1 LEDLKK
7 MSSELLGARVLER
20 ADNLREKEAAAYN
33 KKKKAIRKKWKGRGK
48 TGEKEEYNE
57 LSAARKKFMS
67 DSSITDDS
75 HKDWVLAYKYGKD
88 APKAK
93 SFMTPKSPGKAKPK
107 AKAKAKKN
115 PTPYSDEILKG
126 AGKYNKKGGGAVR
139 QGRGMG
145 AALRGGGA
153 VTRS

>member
-1 LEDLKK
+1 MSEDRLRQKVLARSKK
-7 MSSELLGARVLER
+7 LR
-20 ADNLREKEAAAYN
+20 AKEVSDYHKKRE
-33 KKKKAIRKKWKGRGK
+33 AIKKKWKDRGR
-48 TGEKEEYNE
+48 TGDKEKWKE
-57 LSAARKKFMS
+57 LAAAKKKFMS
-67 DSSITDDS
+67 DQSIRKNTD
-75 HKDWVLAYKYGKD
+75 KDFGLAYQYGLD

-107 AKAKAKKN
+107 SKAKLKGSKPKN

-126 AGKYNKKGGGAVR
+126 AGKHKGGGAVR